1 MTAKIDF
8 VVTWVDGNDIEW
20 QKEKEHWQDK
30 KEDVLNTSDRFR
42 DWEFMPYW
50 FRAIEKNTPWVNK
63 IFFITQGHIPDWLDT
78 KHPKL
83 SIVRHSDYIPN
94 EYLPTFNSNVIEL
107 NLHRI
112 KELSEN
118 FVLFNDDMFVN
129 KKMGETAFFENNLPK
144 DIGVLS
150 PLVPSRGTITSIV
163 LNNVEIINDYF
174 ESREL
179 IKNNFF
185 KMFNLKYGKHIIKN
199 ICILP
204 WKNILGFYDSHIPI
218 SYKKSIFNKVW
229 EKEPEILYATSANK
243 FRTREDVNHWLMRY
257 WQICEGNFVPKW
269 EKSGKYYNISDKL
282 DNIVQDILFEKHG
295 LICLND
301 GKIKD
306 FQKSKQT
313 ILNAFQTRYP
323 EKSSFEK

>member
-8 VVTWVDGNDIEW
+8 VVTWVDVNDIEW

>member
-174 ESREL
+174 EAREL

-185 KMFNLKYGKHIIKN
+185 KIFNLKYGKHIIKN

-243 FRTREDVNHWLMRY
+243 FRTKEDVNHWLMRY
-257 WQICEGNFVPKW
+257 WQICEGNFVPKM

-306 FQKSKQT
+306 FQKSKKT

>member
-30 KEDVLNTSDRFR
+30 KEDILNTSDRFR

-174 ESREL
+174 EAREL

-185 KMFNLKYGKHIIKN
+185 KIFNLKYGKHIIKN

-243 FRTREDVNHWLMRY
+243 FRTKEDVNHWLMRY
-257 WQICEGNFVPKW
+257 WQICEGNFVPKM

-306 FQKSKQT
+306 FQKSKKT